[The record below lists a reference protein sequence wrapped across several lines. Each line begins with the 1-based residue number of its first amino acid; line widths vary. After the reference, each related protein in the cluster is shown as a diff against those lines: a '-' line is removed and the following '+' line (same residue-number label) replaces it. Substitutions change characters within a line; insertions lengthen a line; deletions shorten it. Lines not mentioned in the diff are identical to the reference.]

1 MWRGS
6 LFRNRNFILLWI
18 AQLISVGG
26 DTFTFLSLAIRINEL
41 YTDPRESVWV
51 LGAVLIS
58 FALPQLLLGFF
69 AGTVV
74 DRFDRRRIMI
84 VSDVVRAVLVPCFI
98 LLRTPNDLPW
108 VMVVGFLVAS
118 TSSFFNP
125 SRTAILPAL
134 VKDEDLLSANGW
146 IQVGQTVARL
156 AGPILAGIVIAAW
169 GTDVS
174 FVIDAVS
181 FLVSALLVFFIT
193 GVVTRVDPTE
203 IEEHTAWE
211 DLKEGARFAT
221 KSRLLQGIVVGAA
234 FAMLGLGAINVLL
247 VPFLNRVS
255 GAEADAIGALMSAQA
270 LGMLLGG
277 LLIGTLG
284 KRLPPAITAIAS
296 LLLFGMAG
304 VFFGMA
310 SSFTFALL
318 VVPFVGLV
326 IPPLT
331 GSMQTL
337 LQRGVEKNMIGRASS
352 FVEMSMGTANLIS
365 MGAAGWLGSWLGL
378 RETFVMG
385 GGLIILGAVACG
397 VLLMRSSR
405 ELRLK
410 LAGSQSRTGSHTDL

>member
-1 MWRGS
+1 

-18 AQLISVGG
+18 AQCISVGG
-26 DTFTFLSLAIRINEL
+26 DTFTFLSLAIRINDL

-58 FALPQLLLGFF
+58 FALPQLLLGIF

-84 VSDVVRAVLVPCFI
+84 VSDVLRALLVPCFI

-108 VMVVGFLVAS
+108 IMVLGFLVAS
-118 TSSFFNP
+118 TSAFFNP
-125 SRTAILPAL
+125 ARTALIPAL

-146 IQVGQTVARL
+146 IQVGQTIARL
-156 AGPILAGIVIAAW
+156 AGPILAGIVIARW

-174 FVIDAVS
+174 FLIDAASFVVS
-181 FLVSALLVFFIT
+181 GALVFFIT
-193 GVVTRVDPTE
+193 GVITHVEPAEVK
-203 IEEHTAWE
+203 EHSAWE
-211 DLKEGARFAT
+211 DLKQGAKFAT
-221 KSRLLQGIVVGAA
+221 HSRLLQGIVLGAA

-247 VPFLNRVS
+247 VPFLNRVL
-255 GAEADAIGALMSAQA
+255 GAAADAIGGLMSAQA

-277 LLIGTLG
+277 LLLGILG
-284 KRLPPAITAIAS
+284 KRMPPVFTAIAS
-296 LLLFGMAG
+296 LTLFGIAG
-304 VFFGMA
+304 IFFGLA
-310 SSFTFALL
+310 PSFTFALL

-337 LQRGVEKNMIGRASS
+337 LQRGVEKSMIGRASS

-378 RETFVMG
+378 QETFVMG
-385 GGLIILGAVACG
+385 GGLMILGAMASG
-397 VLLMRSSR
+397 MLLRKSGR
-405 ELRLK
+405 KLRLK
-410 LAGSQSRTGSHTDL
+410 LAGMEGSVSSHPDS